1 MKNGESW
8 YRLRWSR
15 PVLRRSI
22 PRSSMVGSGSGCR
35 PTGCHGSTR
44 SLPNYPGTRWEG
56 DEERCKNFSDMLV
69 YGVAVLAGCF
79 IIGQITGELFG
90 HLLHIDANV
99 GGVVLP
105 CCCSFSS
112 ISGCTGKKLITPIW
126 RRASCSGAI
135 CTSQWWWRCRP
146 QNAKA
151 ALSGGGL
158 AVAAGI
164 IPLAA
169 CFALVPVIAR
179 LGKKMLLNPKTRL
192 HELYQ

>member
-1 MKNGESW
+1 
-8 YRLRWSR
+8 
-15 PVLRRSI
+15 
-22 PRSSMVGSGSGCR
+22 
-35 PTGCHGSTR
+35 
-44 SLPNYPGTRWEG
+44 
-56 DEERCKNFSDMLV
+56 MLV

-99 GGVVLP
+99 GGVGFAMLLLIFVNQWMHR
-105 CCCSFSS
+105 
-112 ISGCTGKKLITPIW
+112 KKLITPDMEKGILFW
-126 RRASCSGAI
+126 SNMYIPVVVAMSA
-135 CTSQWWWRCRP
+135 T

-179 LGKKMLLNPKTRL
+179 LGKKDASQPQN
-192 HELYQ
+192 QAS